1 MSSKNEKDDK
11 YIPSGLK
18 PIDDLIGGWKRRII
32 TLLIGESGAGKSTLL
47 IASAYHAAKKG
58 FRVNYIDTEGNPV
71 EDVMERL
78 PENAKRNINIERAV
92 KGMESLEDAVRR
104 LGNLPRELLEKSL
117 IIVDSITYHYH
128 ALIRTAGTDA
138 ERDKLQSR
146 LEAIVYSLHSLA
158 VGNDAAA
165 VASTWPTSI
174 YDPEGDYVGGFAVKT
189 YSRIQ
194 LRIYPSMLSNER
206 VVEVV
211 KHQIPKIYKCGGRIT
226 LDEVIELVGMPR
238 MEKIGAGLPLMEE
251 VDVYGQDA
259 G

>member
-1 MSSKNEKDDK
+1 MSGRNDK

-18 PIDDLIGGWKRRII
+18 SIDRLLGGWKRRII

-47 IASAYHAAKKG
+47 IASAYHAAKNG

-78 PENAKRNINIERAV
+78 PENARKNVNIERAV

-138 ERDKLQSR
+138 ERDRLQSR

-194 LRIYPSMLSNER
+194 LRIYLSMLSNER
-206 VVEVV
+206 IIEVV
-211 KHQIPKIYKCGGRIT
+211 KHQSPRMYKCWEKIT
-226 LDEVIELVGMPR
+226 LDEIMDLVDMPR
-238 MEKIGAGLPLMEE
+238 PETEKLKKSPLPIEE
-251 VDVYGQDA
+251 VGEA
-259 G
+259 GYEPGA